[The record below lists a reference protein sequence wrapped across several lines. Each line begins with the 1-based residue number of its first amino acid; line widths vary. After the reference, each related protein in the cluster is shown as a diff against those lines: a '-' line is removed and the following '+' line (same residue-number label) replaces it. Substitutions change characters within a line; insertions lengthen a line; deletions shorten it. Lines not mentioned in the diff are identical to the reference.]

1 VRARLGIAT
10 AVALALAGA
19 DLAVKAAVPAD
30 PAFAHHRTQTWMGL
44 SFGLLL
50 LVLLLTRLPSVP
62 FALGAGV
69 LAGGLGGN
77 LGSALLHHRAIA
89 NPFVAGTFAFN
100 LADTF
105 VLAGV
110 LLLGAA
116 SMLLA
121 VRHRHLLPTHTIPV
135 RIARFVIARRRAM
148 AENRVTAG
156 G

>member
-19 DLAVKAAVPAD
+19 DLAVKAALPAD
-30 PAFAHHRTQTWMGL
+30 PALTHHRTQAWMAL
-44 SFGLLL
+44 SFGLFV
-50 LVLLLTRLPSVP
+50 LVLVVTRLPSWP

-89 NPFVAGTFAFN
+89 NPLVAGGFAFN

-105 VLAGV
+105 IISGV
-110 LLLGAA
+110 LLIGAS
-116 SMLLA
+116 SMQLA
-121 VRHRHLLPTHTIPV
+121 LRYRHLLPTHTIPV
-135 RIARFVIARRRAM
+135 RIARRVIAHRRRL
-148 AENRVTAG
+148 AENRATG